1 MLGSKRI
8 IALAATTHSD
18 FLGKLVSTFRT
29 ENSGAW
35 LRFLIATVGLT
46 IAFAA
51 AIFST
56 AARDA
61 GNLIATVILASLALL
76 TAVAVGLGTVP
87 YLARRVGAKR
97 GRGALRFGV
106 NRAGKVFLF
115 VVFLV

>member
-8 IALAATTHSD
+8 IALAATTQSD
-18 FLGKLVSTFRT
+18 FLGKIVSSFRT

-35 LRFLIATVGLT
+35 LRFLIAAVGLT

-61 GNLIATVILASLALL
+61 GNLIATVLLASLALL

-87 YLARRVGAKR
+87 I
-97 GRGALRFGV
+97 
-106 NRAGKVFLF
+106 
-115 VVFLV
+115 